1 MLQLGGIVPLTSID
15 FPGHLAAVIFCQ
27 GCPWHCS
34 YCHNPHLL
42 RTDVPNTL
50 EWAEVM
56 RFLQERVGFLDGVVF
71 SGGEPLLQPRLPEAM
86 QAVKALGFR
95 IALHTAGIMPARL
108 AKVLPYVD
116 WVGLDIKAP
125 FHAYKKVT
133 GLAGSGFKAEES
145 LDLLLNAHHVDYE
158 IRTTV
163 DVALVRKSELEI
175 LAETLA
181 KRGVKHFVLQAC
193 QPLTATIPIQ
203 TTYLWE
209 DTRLLEKLTG
219 LFPVFEVRI

>member
-1 MLQLGGIVPLTSID
+1 MLQLGGLVPLTSID
-15 FPGHLAAVIFCQ
+15 FPGHLAAVLFCQ
-27 GCPWHCS
+27 GSPWHCS

-42 RTDVPNTL
+42 RTDVPSTL
-50 EWAEVM
+50 EWGEVM

-86 QAVKALGFR
+86 QAVKALGFK

-125 FHAYKKVT
+125 FHAYKRIT
-133 GLAGSGFKAEES
+133 GLAGSGHKAAES

-163 DVALVRKSELEI
+163 DPTLLGKADIEQ
-175 LAETLA
+175 LAVSLA
-181 KRGVKHFVLQAC
+181 KCGVKRHVLQTC
-193 QPLTATIPIQ
+193 QKP
-203 TTYLWE
+203 
-209 DTRLLEKLTG
+209 DKSG
-219 LFPVFEVRI
+219 MF

>member
-1 MLQLGGIVPLTSID
+1 MVPLTSID
-15 FPGHLAAVIFCQ
+15 FPGHLAAVLFCQ
-27 GCPWHCS
+27 GCPWHCR

-42 RTDVPNTL
+42 RTDVPSKL

-56 RFLQERVGFLDGVVF
+56 RFLRERVGFLDGVVF
-71 SGGEPLLQPRLPEAM
+71 SGGEPLLQPRLLDAILE
-86 QAVKALGFR
+86 VKALGFK

-145 LDLLLNAHHVDYE
+145 LDLLLAAKHVDYE
-158 IRTTV
+158 IRTTLDSSLLSKE
-163 DVALVRKSELEI
+163 DVTM
-175 LAETLA
+175 LAESLA
-181 KRGVKHFVLQAC
+181 KRGVKRHVLQAC
-193 QPLTATIPIQ
+193 RKPETAVDMLHNVENQ
-203 TTYLWE
+203 
-209 DTRLLEKLTG
+209 
-219 LFPVFEVRI
+219 